1 MHYFTFAEKDTT
13 LYERSGSRNTG
24 LDEILEIRKDKNA
37 NASTINVSRA
47 LIKFDLTTLSN
58 YITSGLITSGSSTRF
73 YLNLFDANST
83 GLSTSQT
90 LYSYPVSQSWEL
102 GIVEVDTRHH
112 NLLQTNHLM
121 LEWMLQI

>member
-47 LIKFDLTTLSN
+47 LI
-58 YITSGLITSGSSTRF
+58 
-73 YLNLFDANST
+73 
-83 GLSTSQT
+83 
-90 LYSYPVSQSWEL
+90 SYMFPE
-102 GIVEVDTRHH
+102 
-112 NLLQTNHLM
+112 
-121 LEWMLQI
+121 